1 MTNRLNCILLAVI
14 VYFCCNVA
22 VMTKKEFL
30 GIDKLGKSWYFYRRR
45 TDDEV
50 GFFVVPE
57 KPKHRTIP
65 WEDQYILS
73 LVVLLIPKN
82 RGIIEDFVHVNSK
95 ARDNANPQ
103 NNDNDHN
110 DIYEQLRVQ
119 EPPREVKL
127 SDKTY
132 YQSLSEEPLPEA
144 KLPNAK
150 YYKSLSEV
158 LNELEQKNRKN
169 EEYWENRGIGK
180 LLLKRVEKWASR
192 SKKRALFGFI
202 SGHDDVKKLKEM
214 YSKWGW
220 QVRMFGKSP
229 PKICARTGYTVGIVM
244 KKL

>member
-1 MTNRLNCILLAVI
+1 
-14 VYFCCNVA
+14 
-22 VMTKKEFL
+22 
-30 GIDKLGKSWYFYRRR
+30 
-45 TDDEV
+45 
-50 GFFVVPE
+50 
-57 KPKHRTIP
+57 
-65 WEDQYILS
+65 
-73 LVVLLIPKN
+73 VLLIPKN